1 MVYLFAQSRDMESVG
16 EKKGVVGSLQK
27 SASGPVRCETQDVSS
42 GVEAGIRPAQ
52 DRSDV
57 Q

>member
-1 MVYLFAQSRDMESVG
+1 MESVG

-27 SASGPVRCETQDVSS
+27 SASGAVRCETQDVSS